1 MNINK
6 RKRYFR
12 KQKLFGLFVTLF
24 GIATIFILEG
34 DATAALMI
42 VPMGLYAIFTKKMVI
57 YDEYF
62 WEVERRKELRR
73 KGLLK

>member
-12 KQKLFGLFVTLF
+12 KQKIMGLVMVLLGFVTMVVTGGDPTLVFFF
-24 GIATIFILEG
+24 GPI
-34 DATAALMI
+34 
-42 VPMGLYAIFTKKMVI
+42 GLYTIFTKKMVI